1 MKIWHIGA
9 LPSPQSVDGV
19 NSTIWL
25 TAKEQ
30 SLMGHQVSLIF
41 DTLPDETA
49 LNLARQIGIESIHIP
64 ANKWHYRANILA
76 PLLQSTPPDLVHM
89 HSVFVPRLASLA
101 KDLIRRQIPYAIT
114 PHAMHS
120 GMLHRGRLKKLIY
133 GWSIE
138 KPRFYAAAAI
148 SVVTPAEEIAVRAFV
163 PDYQGIIRWVPN
175 PIDMDSFSYNTW
187 NGDIDANKIVYL
199 GRFDVLHKGIDLLI
213 EIAKNMPNCHF
224 HLYGSEDAK
233 TKAWLEKLKCDLP
246 INLTFHHPVFGT
258 EKIEVLTQAS
268 LYIQMSRWEV
278 FGISIAEA
286 MALGLPC
293 AIAGTLNLA
302 EVFQEYDLGAVLP
315 ADPQLAAAALQ
326 TILDR
331 PDLLQ
336 AWSQQSRAFAH
347 QHFHPK
353 AVAQGYLNLY
363 EEVLSR

>member
-9 LPSPQSVDGV
+9 LPSTRSVDGV

-41 DTLPDETA
+41 DTLPDKIA
-49 LNLARQIGIESIHIP
+49 LNLAQQIGIESIHIP
-64 ANKWHYRANILA
+64 ANSWGYNPKFLS
-76 PLLQSTPPDLVHM
+76 PLLQSSPPDLVHM
-89 HSVFVPRLASLA
+89 HSVFVPKLASLA
-101 KDLIRRQIPYAIT
+101 KDLVRSQIPYVIT

-120 GMLHRGRLKKLIY
+120 GMLERGRLKKQIY
-133 GWSIE
+133 GWAIE
-138 KPRFYAAAAI
+138 KPRFRAAAAI

-175 PIDMDSFSYNTW
+175 PIDLDSFSQNTW
-187 NGDIDANKIVYL
+187 NGDIDAKKIVYL

-213 EIAKNMPNCHF
+213 EIARKMPTCHF

-233 TKAWLEKLKCDLP
+233 TRAWLEKLTSDLP
-246 INLTFHHPVFGT
+246 ANLTFHRPVFGT
-258 EKIEVLTQAS
+258 EKIEVLTKAS

-293 AIAGTLNLA
+293 AIASTLNLA
-302 EVFQEYDLGAVLP
+302 EVFQKYDLGAVLP

-336 AWSQQSRAFAH
+336 AWSQKSRAFVH